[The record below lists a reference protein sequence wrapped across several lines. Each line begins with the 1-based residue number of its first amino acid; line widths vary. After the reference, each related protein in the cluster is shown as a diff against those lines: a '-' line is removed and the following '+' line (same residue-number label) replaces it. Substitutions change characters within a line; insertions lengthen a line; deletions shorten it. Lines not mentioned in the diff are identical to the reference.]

1 MFEALEELTQLWS
14 FSEDLESFEYSCKEI
29 LDFFAQDAHP
39 DLQDEVSRAIIL
51 VPSWS

>member
-14 FSEDLESFEYSCKEI
+14 FSADLESFEYSCKEI

-39 DLQDEVSRAIIL
+39 DLQDAVSRVIIL
-51 VPSWS
+51 ASS